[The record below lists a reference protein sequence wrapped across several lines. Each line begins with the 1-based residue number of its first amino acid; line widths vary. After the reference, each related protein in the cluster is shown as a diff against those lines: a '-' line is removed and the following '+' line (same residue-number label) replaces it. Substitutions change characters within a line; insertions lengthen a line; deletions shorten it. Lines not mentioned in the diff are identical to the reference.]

1 MSDMIGFLH
10 CHPGME
16 ANHNVDRAHVIVDR
30 EDWEKVRNSQE
41 NIESPDSAELK
52 KVINKWFQSMP
63 LDRRPYNSDLDALL
77 NSLPSGEHNKS
88 SFQFPKE
95 VEAFN
100 DIGIQHWMGRLEDNE
115 SIGAHKMYLYFS
127 RKLNT

>member
-1 MSDMIGFLH
+1 MYQPVFSLKTGWVLGEITDH
-10 CHPGME
+10 TAHPI
-16 ANHNVDRAHVIVDR
+16 NDS
-30 EDWEKVRNSQE
+30 VRLDEICTRLNAAQD
-41 NIESPDSAELK
+41 NIERNDSAAGIP
-52 KVINKWFQSMP
+52 KV
-63 LDRRPYNSDLDALL
+63 
-77 NSLPSGEHNKS
+77 SLPDGEHNKS

-100 DIGIQHWMGRLEDNE
+100 DIGIQHWMGRPEDNE